1 MGLVQKLYGRV
12 AGQPGIISAGC
23 SFESGEQAAVK
34 VYFPFPVRITKIRG
48 IVTKAIGATDPGTI
62 TGANATGN
70 STGGVLT
77 AAAADALNVEYSA
90 TPTTNNTVAANSY
103 YKLTALKTTAGGKV
117 HVTIEYVRA

>member
-12 AGQPGIISAGC
+12 AGQPGIITTVS
-23 SFESGEQAAVK
+23 SFESGEQSAVK

-48 IVTKAIGATDPGTI
+48 IVTKAVGATDPGTI

-77 AAAADALNVEYSA
+77 AAASDAVNVEYTA
-90 TPTTNNTVAANSY
+90 TPTTNNTVAAGSY
-103 YKLTALKTTAGGKV
+103 YKLTSLKTTAGGRV
-117 HVTIEYVRA
+117 QVTLEFVRA